1 MVSEIGAQIVGW
13 VLIAM
18 ATAYIS
24 WDTARNQ
31 RRQR

>member
-1 MVSEIGAQIVGW
+1 MASDIGTQIVGW

-31 RRQR
+31 RGQR